1 MCKLLLQFHI
11 ALKIIRKEIKITG
24 LSIML
29 LTQDFLGF
37 RAAGTFWMNEQYN
50 SPRILISEQKIAIV
64 KLCMEEI
71 SGNKK
76 GKFLLNMDRENSVI
90 ELRNI
95 EPIRPSIDFSDEIR
109 HNN

>member
-1 MCKLLLQFHI
+1 
-11 ALKIIRKEIKITG
+11 
-24 LSIML
+24 
-29 LTQDFLGF
+29 
-37 RAAGTFWMNEQYN
+37 
-50 SPRILISEQKIAIV
+50 
-64 KLCMEEI
+64 MEEI